1 MDSNMSKELIGQL
14 KSLKQAEVKPSEL
27 WLQKNRELLLSQIK
41 NTVSE
46 NVEHKKF
53 KSENVWQGLSI
64 FLPQSIVYRVIRP
77 AVAFVLIFALG
88 LGGWAATVSA
98 SYEALPGDWLY
109 AAKRAAEKTQV
120 AVTDVVGDK
129 NDVVKLHGELAKR
142 RAIETKKIVSQ
153 NNPDKI
159 AIAVKT
165 VSDIKDEIKTINTKL
180 EEIKTGSNTGAVAV
194 KDINQSTQ
202 EIKGV
207 LKEVR
212 VNLLASNN
220 QAETT
225 DLSSQVSEVK
235 NLVQDTAVKATEI
248 LVEKHL
254 QGDTSV
260 SKEEVKEVI
269 NTQLK
274 SAAQDAAESNQNI
287 AEVNKA
293 VDVVKDEM
301 ASKVQAKATLVAP
314 SDAKVI
320 SSQIDAASK
329 QTQAAVNTAQQ
340 LNTEAGK
347 TATEGQISLSQDKL
361 TEAVDQLKKVN
372 ATTNQVEQITDTAL
386 KTVQTILPVVAVVV
400 DAPITAS
407 LSATS
412 TSTTIPVPVV
422 TTTTSNTV
430 QITTTP
436 VIIPKPII
444 K

>member
-46 NVEHKKF
+46 NIEHKKF

-165 VSDIKDEIKTINTKL
+165 VSDLKDEIKTINTKL

>member
-1 MDSNMSKELIGQL
+1 MSKELIGQL

-165 VSDIKDEIKTINTKL
+165 VSDLKDEIKTINTKL

-422 TTTTSNTV
+422 TTTTSSTV

>member
-165 VSDIKDEIKTINTKL
+165 VSDLKDEIKTINTKL

>member
-1 MDSNMSKELIGQL
+1 M
-14 KSLKQAEVKPSEL
+14 
-27 WLQKNRELLLSQIK
+27 
-41 NTVSE
+41 
-46 NVEHKKF
+46 
-53 KSENVWQGLSI
+53 
-64 FLPQSIVYRVIRP
+64 IRP

-165 VSDIKDEIKTINTKL
+165 VSDLKDEIKTINTKL